1 MDEEVPA
8 VCDGDK
14 IYWQLP
20 YSSNRDET
28 YWVVGEWRDNRI
40 TVLPQYLGVD
50 TWSCLHLFA
59 MPADYL
65 PESSQLDP
73 FDLKEKLFLNYN
85 PSTET
90 YETEYKTQTLLVNV
104 GPDRV
109 YYADSYV
116 TPRLQSLPSTSI
128 LSRPRLDTPAP
139 SVCYGPDG
147 RRLRQPTRHGI
158 VLRRNADGTVV
169 KQVAQ

>member
-1 MDEEVPA
+1 MLV
-8 VCDGDK
+8 
-14 IYWQLP
+14 
-20 YSSNRDET
+20 
-28 YWVVGEWRDNRI
+28 
-40 TVLPQYLGVD
+40 
-50 TWSCLHLFA
+50 
-59 MPADYL
+59 
-65 PESSQLDP
+65 
-73 FDLKEKLFLNYN
+73 LNYN

-139 SVCYGPDG
+139 SVCYSPDG

-169 KQVAQ
+169 KQVARSVKAAC

>member
-1 MDEEVPA
+1 MLV
-8 VCDGDK
+8 
-14 IYWQLP
+14 
-20 YSSNRDET
+20 
-28 YWVVGEWRDNRI
+28 
-40 TVLPQYLGVD
+40 
-50 TWSCLHLFA
+50 
-59 MPADYL
+59 
-65 PESSQLDP
+65 
-73 FDLKEKLFLNYN
+73 LNYN

-128 LSRPRLDTPAP
+128 LSRPRLFSTPPRPQSAT
-139 SVCYGPDG
+139 VLDG

-158 VLRRNADGTVV
+158 VLRRQADGTVV